1 MSPAEIRVIRRLSTR
16 TNVLPVIAHADS
28 LTDEKLLAVKSA
40 IRNGLA
46 EAGLDFGVFGPTK
59 KAGEHHKKQSS
70 THEQEMNGNGY
81 GHGNDILEPPEEEE
95 EEEDDEEAMSNDDG
109 DNEVE
114 RKSRPVIKLRP
125 TRHGPR
131 GLSHSRSRRDLSQVA
146 DAIREPL
153 SPDDSESVANVRFSA
168 RIVAKTDLTALMPFA
183 LIAPESN
190 KRRPRCISTDSGL
203 PTPKPQSEDDHVLK
217 TPISVHSSRNP
228 ILPGP
233 PEDLKGVFI
242 RKFRWGTVDVLDPN
256 HCDFAALRTTVLS
269 THLKLLKTHTKEVLY
284 ENYRTEKLLARRATR
299 QISEEERQRLF
310 EDLGL

>member
-1 MSPAEIRVIRRLSTR
+1 M
-16 TNVLPVIAHADS
+16 
-28 LTDEKLLAVKSA
+28 
-40 IRNGLA
+40 
-46 EAGLDFGVFGPTK
+46 
-59 KAGEHHKKQSS
+59 KQTSI
-70 THEQEMNGNGY
+70 HEQEMNGNGHGH

-95 EEEDDEEAMSNDDG
+95 EDDEEEALSNDDG

-125 TRHGPR
+125 TRHGAR

-153 SPDDSESVANVRFSA
+153 SPDDNESVANVRFSA

-183 LIAPESN
+183 LIAPEPN
-190 KRRPRCISTDSGL
+190 KRRARCISSDSGL
-203 PTPKPQSEDDHVLK
+203 PTPRPQSEDDHVPK
-217 TPISVHSSRNP
+217 TPISVQSSRNP
-228 ILPGP
+228 ILPSGP

-269 THLKLLKTHTKEVLY
+269 THLKVSSQQVLLRGLVH
-284 ENYRTEKLLARRATR
+284 
-299 QISEEERQRLF
+299 ISDYTFSSYLKFIPRKYSMKII
-310 EDLGL
+310 GLKNF

>member
-1 MSPAEIRVIRRLSTR
+1 MILIVR
-16 TNVLPVIAHADS
+16 T
-28 LTDEKLLAVKSA
+28 
-40 IRNGLA
+40 GLA

-59 KAGEHHKKQSS
+59 KPGEHQKRQISIHD
-70 THEQEMNGNGY
+70 QEMNGI
-81 GHGNDILEPPEEEE
+81 GHGHSLEPPEEEDEEDEDE
-95 EEEDDEEAMSNDDG
+95 EEELSNDD
-109 DNEVE
+109 EVE

-125 TRHGPR
+125 TRHGAR

-153 SPDDSESVANVRFSA
+153 SPDDNESVANIRFSA

-183 LIAPESN
+183 LIAPEPN
-190 KRRPRCISTDSGL
+190 KRRARCISSESGL
-203 PTPKPQSEDDHVLK
+203 PTPRPQSEDDHVLK

-228 ILPGP
+228 ILLPGP

-269 THLKLLKTHTKEVLY
+269 THLKV
-284 ENYRTEKLLARRATR
+284 
-299 QISEEERQRLF
+299 SSPQRPCSYT
-310 EDLGL
+310 

>member
-1 MSPAEIRVIRRLSTR
+1 MSFFNLRRNRKKLKNLVLIVR
-16 TNVLPVIAHADS
+16 T
-28 LTDEKLLAVKSA
+28 
-40 IRNGLA
+40 GLA

-59 KAGEHHKKQSS
+59 KGGERQKRKIS

-95 EEEDDEEAMSNDDG
+95 EEDEDEDEALSNEDG

-125 TRHGPR
+125 TRHGAR

-146 DAIREPL
+146 DIVREPL
-153 SPDDSESVANVRFSA
+153 SPDDNESVANIRFSA
-168 RIVAKTDLTALMPFA
+168 RIVTKTDLTALMPFA
-183 LIAPESN
+183 LIAPEPN
-190 KRRPRCISTDSGL
+190 KRRPRCISSDSGL
-203 PTPKPQSEDDHVLK
+203 PTPRPQSEDDHVLK

-228 ILPGP
+228 ILLPGP

-269 THLKLLKTHTKEVLY
+269 THLKV
-284 ENYRTEKLLARRATR
+284 
-299 QISEEERQRLF
+299 SS
-310 EDLGL
+310 

>member
-1 MSPAEIRVIRRLSTR
+1 MILIVR
-16 TNVLPVIAHADS
+16 T
-28 LTDEKLLAVKSA
+28 
-40 IRNGLA
+40 GLA

-59 KAGEHHKKQSS
+59 KAGEHQKRQNCIY
-70 THEQEMNGNGY
+70 EQEMNGNGH
-81 GHGNDILEPPEEEE
+81 GHGNDILEPPEEEDE
-95 EEEDDEEAMSNDDG
+95 EEEDDEETLSNDDG
-109 DNEVE
+109 ANEVE

-125 TRHGPR
+125 TRHGAR

-153 SPDDSESVANVRFSA
+153 SPDDNESVANIRFSA
-168 RIVAKTDLTALMPFA
+168 RVVAKTDLTALMPFA

-190 KRRPRCISTDSGL
+190 KRRPRCISTDSGVA
-203 PTPKPQSEDDHVLK
+203 TPRPQSEDDHVLK

-228 ILPGP
+228 ILPSGP

-269 THLKLLKTHTKEVLY
+269 THLKVSSRQYLWPRSYAWTLFLATQNPYQGSTLW
-284 ENYRTEKLLARRATR
+284 KL
-299 QISEEERQRLF
+299 
-310 EDLGL
+310 